1 VLINETCIAVCAECR
16 LILLRRKICCPPYR
30 FVRHRFRI
38 TIGDRS
44 APFCGSETNP

>member
-1 VLINETCIAVCAECR
+1 VFIGEACIPNCAESR
-16 LILLRRKICCPPYR
+16 LILLRCKIRCQPYR

-44 APFCGSETNP
+44 AQFCGSETNL